1 MNKLS
6 SILLID
12 DDKTTNFLNELMLR
26 KLDVADRLLVALN
39 GREALEML
47 QEHCAAVSPSCPVLI
62 FLDINMPVM
71 NGFEFLD
78 SYSQLPWVKHRAT
91 VIVML
96 TTSLHSRDLHRA
108 QQLPVAGFVSK
119 PLTAEKVETILRQ
132 HFPDAVGGSSS
143 VAPS

>member
-6 SILLID
+6 SILLVD
-12 DDKTTNFLNELMLR
+12 DDKTTNFLNELML
-26 KLDVADRLLVALN
+26 KKMDVADRLLVALN

-47 QEHCAAVSPSCPVLI
+47 REHCASGTPTCPVLI

-78 SYSQLPWVKHRAT
+78 SYSQLPWMQHQT
-91 VIVML
+91 TIIVML

-108 QQLPVAGFVSK
+108 EQLPVAGFVSK
-119 PLTAEKVETILRQ
+119 PLTAEKVEAILRQ
-132 HFPDAVGGSSS
+132 HFPASAARSSS
-143 VAPS
+143 GGPA

>member
-6 SILLID
+6 SILLVD
-12 DDKTTNFLNELMLR
+12 DDKTTNFLNELMLK
-26 KLDVADRLLVALN
+26 KLDVADTLLVALN
-39 GREALEML
+39 GREALAVL
-47 QEHCAAVSPSCPVLI
+47 QEHCATATPTCPALI

-78 SYSQLPWVKHRAT
+78 SYSQLPWMKRRAT

-96 TTSLHSRDLHRA
+96 TTSLHSRDLQRA

-119 PLTAEKVETILRQ
+119 PLTAEKVELILRQ
-132 HFPDAVGGSSS
+132 HFPAA
-143 VAPS
+143 APGNSAEEPD